1 MVDSI
6 KPTYRPL
13 TTTQHQRRDAASE
26 VESHNDDKEALP
38 VFRGRDRRRG
48 GDRRNREG
56 EIRKEIFEMRNSDG
70 RRKSDRSHPSIET
83 KA

>member
-13 TTTQHQRRDAASE
+13 TTTQSARRNVASE
-26 VESHNDDKEALP
+26 VESHNDDKATSP
-38 VFRGRDRRRG
+38 FYRGRERRRG
-48 GDRRNREG
+48 GDRRNLRQV
-56 EIRKEIFEMRNSDG
+56 RKEIFEMRTSAG
-70 RRKSDRSHPSIET
+70 RRKTDRSHPSIET